1 MLPISHRIFSLV
13 LVCSLSCVPVLRAQS
28 DFEELAPSVP
38 FEWLQEFRA
47 FLGNANDEESDL
59 PSSFSSDDEQ
69 VQGQLLI
76 EEEEVPCN
84 TAETQPED
92 QGGAVLLLI
101 SDSEDEDNDSANVSP
116 GVPTSDEKDK
126 VLPPAADEPTTKGAS
141 LEPVSPQEAKTSLH
155 SALWQEIKA
164 LTVKKA
170 VLLATGTALV
180 SGGAY
185 WLYSAIVS
193 YLQEQ
198 GLIEVTPEQYEQI
211 EQFKQAIAQ
220 QDTALIEQ
228 YNVRSLPTHVAEQ
241 MRLLQQEYA
250 LFATADLDKQEMQ
263 DGIAHL
269 CDEVDAL
276 LGRTRMVINLQ
287 DLDLPDQEEMEALFK
302 QMLTE
307 LAEQA

>member
-1 MLPISHRIFSLV
+1 M
-13 LVCSLSCVPVLRAQS
+13 
-28 DFEELAPSVP
+28 
-38 FEWLQEFRA
+38 
-47 FLGNANDEESDL
+47 
-59 PSSFSSDDEQ
+59 
-69 VQGQLLI
+69 
-76 EEEEVPCN
+76 
-84 TAETQPED
+84 
-92 QGGAVLLLI
+92 
-101 SDSEDEDNDSANVSP
+101 
-116 GVPTSDEKDK
+116 
-126 VLPPAADEPTTKGAS
+126 
-141 LEPVSPQEAKTSLH
+141 
-155 SALWQEIKA
+155 
-164 LTVKKA
+164 KKA